1 MELSLTEFVR
11 LALGGS
17 LALVLLAALLSRFFH
32 ARTERQAL
40 ARRVICRLCLHAFE
54 DSSHSSTVE
63 CPACH
68 AITEKGRRRSLG

>member
-1 MELSLTEFVR
+1 M
-11 LALGGS
+11 
-17 LALVLLAALLSRFFH
+17 ALVLLATLLSRLFH

-54 DSSHSSTVE
+54 DSSHGSTAE
-63 CPACH
+63 CPVCR